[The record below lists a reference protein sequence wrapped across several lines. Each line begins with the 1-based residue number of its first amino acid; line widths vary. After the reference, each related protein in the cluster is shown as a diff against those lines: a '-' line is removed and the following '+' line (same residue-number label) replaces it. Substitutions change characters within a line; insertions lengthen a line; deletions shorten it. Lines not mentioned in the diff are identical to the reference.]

1 MTIFSIFNYPCS
13 LLNPFAFLV
22 FLYQCEIKFELS
34 LNFTTTSDNL
44 KTLDVALLRRLRST
58 FYFRHARINHAI
70 FWESVSINKIKG
82 NDRTYFYWIE
92 THFHENF
99 LRLITAILLTFRF
112 SDTYL
117 KRQLRHLPHCFI
129 SFVEVLSYTILRVAW
144 ATDHTY
150 WLSIASRVN
159 QAVTNFIVQTVS
171 WSLRKQWLQEKFTSE
186 TETVSEQCGIMHAEI
201 FLYLSHDFWEILSDV
216 DSDVA

>member
-82 NDRTYFYWIE
+82 NDRTYFCWIE

-117 KRQLRHLPHCFI
+117 F
-129 SFVEVLSYTILRVAW
+129 FVEVLSYPILKVAW
-144 ATDHTY
+144 AANHTY
-150 WLSIASRVN
+150 WLSNASSMN
-159 QAVTNFIVQTVS
+159 QAMIILLQGGYDLRINPLNFIVQTVS
-171 WSLRKQWLQEKFTSE
+171 WS
-186 TETVSEQCGIMHAEI
+186 
-201 FLYLSHDFWEILSDV
+201 
-216 DSDVA
+216 

>member
-1 MTIFSIFNYPCS
+1 MKSVTIFSIFNYPCS

-22 FLYQCEIKFELS
+22 FLYQYEIKFKLS

-44 KTLDVALLRRLRST
+44 KTLDVALVRRLRST
-58 FYFRHARINHAI
+58 FYFRHARISHVI

-82 NDRTYFYWIE
+82 NDRTYFCWIE

-117 KRQLRHLPHCFI
+117 KRQLRHLRHCFI
-129 SFVEVLSYTILRVAW
+129 SFVEVLSYTILKVAW
-144 ATDHTY
+144 AAYTY
-150 WLSIASRVN
+150 WLSNASSVN
-159 QAVTNFIVQTVS
+159 QAMIILLQGGYDLRINPLNFIVQTVS
-171 WSLRKQWLQEKFTSE
+171 WS
-186 TETVSEQCGIMHAEI
+186 
-201 FLYLSHDFWEILSDV
+201 
-216 DSDVA
+216 